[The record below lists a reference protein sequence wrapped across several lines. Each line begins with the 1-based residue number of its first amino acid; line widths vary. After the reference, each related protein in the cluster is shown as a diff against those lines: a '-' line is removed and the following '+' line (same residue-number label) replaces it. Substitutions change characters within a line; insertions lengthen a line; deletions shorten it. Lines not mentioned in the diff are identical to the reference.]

1 MIVAEANR
9 IAVLNAASPRYGQ
22 CNRQAPQLFEQL
34 ACNVNFLLEGVR
46 EGYLF
51 LKKRYPSLTPSQR
64 KFALQ
69 ACSSKSCGAYRLL
82 LAARGKAA
90 LSATIRF
97 ASAPTIRCRSAHL
110 VEVQTNLL
118 LPTMHTVSIMR
129 TAASEAMPLRQAIP
143 GLIESEVE
151 RSYVRVMN
159 RRQSDS
165 EDRSKS
171 NRLDIK
177 QGRHLIRQALQFF
190 ELLACNGGGKGQG
203 PLRSLGGPRGIFS
216 HVREYPLWCRGA
228 HAALPP
234 ALTREKVQPFR
245 AILPSARRAEST
257 CAPAGAKKEH
267 PYGCSFSN
275 R

>member
-1 MIVAEANR
+1 MEM
-9 IAVLNAASPRYGQ
+9 P
-22 CNRQAPQLFEQL
+22 
-34 ACNVNFLLEGVR
+34 
-46 EGYLF
+46 
-51 LKKRYPSLTPSQR
+51 
-64 KFALQ
+64 
-69 ACSSKSCGAYRLL
+69 
-82 LAARGKAA
+82 ARGDAA
-90 LSATIRF
+90 LSAAIRL
-97 ASAPTIRCRSAHL
+97 ASASTTRCCAAIGGSAALRMRHTPCGCRSAHL

-190 ELLACNGGGKGQG
+190 ELLACNGGQS

-216 HVREYPLWCRGA
+216 HVREYPPFPVQRLRRCFPPPRNVRKNIKKSTLTGA
-228 HAALPP
+228 LF
-234 ALTREKVQPFR
+234 Q
-245 AILPSARRAEST
+245 IAE
-257 CAPAGAKKEH
+257 
-267 PYGCSFSN
+267 N
-275 R
+275 

>member
-1 MIVAEANR
+1 MEM
-9 IAVLNAASPRYGQ
+9 P
-22 CNRQAPQLFEQL
+22 
-34 ACNVNFLLEGVR
+34 
-46 EGYLF
+46 
-51 LKKRYPSLTPSQR
+51 
-64 KFALQ
+64 
-69 ACSSKSCGAYRLL
+69 
-82 LAARGKAA
+82 ARGVAA
-90 LSATIRF
+90 LSAAIRL
-97 ASAPTIRCRSAHL
+97 ASAPTTRCCAAVGGSAALRMRHTPCGCRSAHL

-177 QGRHLIRQALQFF
+177 QGRQLIRQALQFF
-190 ELLACNGGGKGQG
+190 ELLACNGGQS

-216 HVREYPLWCRGA
+216 HVREYPPFPVQRLRRCFPLPRNVRKNIKKSTLTGA
-228 HAALPP
+228 LFKS
-234 ALTREKVQPFR
+234 LRISRTGTSGR
-245 AILPSARRAEST
+245 LRR
-257 CAPAGAKKEH
+257 
-267 PYGCSFSN
+267 
-275 R
+275 

>member
-1 MIVAEANR
+1 M
-9 IAVLNAASPRYGQ
+9 PR
-22 CNRQAPQLFEQL
+22 LE
-34 ACNVNFLLEGVR
+34 LL
-46 EGYLF
+46 YDL
-51 LKKRYPSLTPSQR
+51 P
-64 KFALQ
+64 
-69 ACSSKSCGAYRLL
+69 LL
-82 LAARGKAA
+82 L
-90 LSATIRF
+90 
-97 ASAPTIRCRSAHL
+97 SAHL

-190 ELLACNGGGKGQG
+190 ELLACNAGGRGALPSPFSGGFKGGILFGK
-203 PLRSLGGPRGIFS
+203 RI
-216 HVREYPLWCRGA
+216 PLWCRGA

>member
-1 MIVAEANR
+1 MEM
-9 IAVLNAASPRYGQ
+9 P
-22 CNRQAPQLFEQL
+22 
-34 ACNVNFLLEGVR
+34 
-46 EGYLF
+46 
-51 LKKRYPSLTPSQR
+51 
-64 KFALQ
+64 
-69 ACSSKSCGAYRLL
+69 
-82 LAARGKAA
+82 ARGDAA
-90 LSATIRF
+90 FRATIRF
-97 ASAPTIRCRSAHL
+97 ASAPTIRCCAAVGGSAALRMRHTPCGCRSAHL

-216 HVREYPLWCRGA
+216 HVREYPPLVSRRAPRSPSRAYAGKG
-228 HAALPP
+228 AALSGYPS
-234 ALTREKVQPFR
+234 LR
-245 AILPSARRAEST
+245 AARGKHLRP
-257 CAPAGAKKEH
+257 CRRKKEH

>member
-1 MIVAEANR
+1 MEM
-9 IAVLNAASPRYGQ
+9 P
-22 CNRQAPQLFEQL
+22 
-34 ACNVNFLLEGVR
+34 
-46 EGYLF
+46 
-51 LKKRYPSLTPSQR
+51 
-64 KFALQ
+64 
-69 ACSSKSCGAYRLL
+69 
-82 LAARGKAA
+82 ARGDAA
-90 LSATIRF
+90 LSAAIRF
-97 ASAPTIRCRSAHL
+97 ASAPTTRCCAAVGGSAALRMRHTPCGCRSAHL

-177 QGRHLIRQALQFF
+177 QGRQLIRQALQFF
-190 ELLACNGGGKGQG
+190 ELLACNGGQS

-216 HVREYPLWCRGA
+216 HVREYPPFPVQRLRRCFPPPRNVRKNIINIPRPSRGYFLDGRSPMLPA
-228 HAALPP
+228 TPHAALVRSDICIGLLP
-234 ALTREKVQPFR
+234 AARKR
-245 AILPSARRAEST
+245 A
-257 CAPAGAKKEH
+257 
-267 PYGCSFSN
+267 
-275 R
+275 

>member
-1 MIVAEANR
+1 MEM
-9 IAVLNAASPRYGQ
+9 P
-22 CNRQAPQLFEQL
+22 
-34 ACNVNFLLEGVR
+34 
-46 EGYLF
+46 
-51 LKKRYPSLTPSQR
+51 
-64 KFALQ
+64 
-69 ACSSKSCGAYRLL
+69 
-82 LAARGKAA
+82 ARGDAA
-90 LSATIRF
+90 LSAAIRF
-97 ASAPTIRCRSAHL
+97 ASAPTTCCCAAVGGSAALRMRHTPCGCRSAHL

-216 HVREYPLWCRGA
+216 HVREYPPFFAPRTVRGTP
-228 HAALPP
+228 L
-234 ALTREKVQPFR
+234 PFR
-245 AILPSARRAEST
+245 AKRKNRTYLAVGSIFRSYSPSSTARRSLTLPSSASSIVWISASRSRLSV
-257 CAPAGAKKEH
+257 PPRG
-267 PYGCSFSN
+267 

>member
-1 MIVAEANR
+1 MEMPACGD
-9 IAVLNAASPRYGQ
+9 AAFR
-22 CNRQAPQLFEQL
+22 
-34 ACNVNFLLEGVR
+34 
-46 EGYLF
+46 
-51 LKKRYPSLTPSQR
+51 
-64 KFALQ
+64 
-69 ACSSKSCGAYRLL
+69 
-82 LAARGKAA
+82 
-90 LSATIRF
+90 ATIRF
-97 ASAPTIRCRSAHL
+97 ASAPIIRCCAAVGGSAALRMRHTPCGCRSAYL

-159 RRQSDS
+159 RRQSDN

-190 ELLACNGGGKGQG
+190 ELLACNGGVKGQG

-216 HVREYPLWCRGA
+216 HVREYPPLVSRRARRSPSRAYAGKG
-228 HAALPP
+228 AALSGYPS
-234 ALTREKVQPFR
+234 LR
-245 AILPSARRAEST
+245 AARGKHLRPCER
-257 CAPAGAKKEH
+257 KKEH

>member
-1 MIVAEANR
+1 MEM
-9 IAVLNAASPRYGQ
+9 P
-22 CNRQAPQLFEQL
+22 
-34 ACNVNFLLEGVR
+34 
-46 EGYLF
+46 
-51 LKKRYPSLTPSQR
+51 
-64 KFALQ
+64 
-69 ACSSKSCGAYRLL
+69 
-82 LAARGKAA
+82 ARGDAA
-90 LSATIRF
+90 FRATIRF
-97 ASAPTIRCRSAHL
+97 ASAPTTCCCAAVGGSAALRMRYTPCGCRSAHL

-118 LPTMHTVSIMR
+118 LATMHTVSIMR

-159 RRQSDS
+159 RKQSDS

-216 HVREYPLWCRGA
+216 HVREYPPYFGQRRWRCP
-228 HAALPP
+228 PP
-234 ALTREKVQPFR
+234 ALSCRKSKSDGFFSRRFSICITAKPFCCR
-245 AILPSARRAEST
+245 GWPS
-257 CAPAGAKKEH
+257 CAAL
-267 PYGCSFSN
+267 C
-275 R
+275 